1 MGSEMCIRDS
11 SKCVPVQR
19 LSKGFKDL
27 SASFQSSPLSND
39 LITLKNESAIA
50 RSVRN
55 LVLTI
60 QGERPFQPVL
70 GTGVSRLLFEN
81 MDKLTASA
89 IRSELRTTIEN
100 YEPRVEINEI
110 LVEPDFEGNAFHV
123 TLQYFIIGIDVPE
136 QELTF
141 ALEPTR

>member
-1 MGSEMCIRDS
+1 M
-11 SKCVPVQR
+11 PVQR
-19 LSKGFKDL
+19 ISRGFKDL
-27 SASFQSSPLSND
+27 SASFQTSPLSND
-39 LITLKNESAIA
+39 LIALKNESAIA

-89 IRSELRTTIEN
+89 IRSEIRTTIEN

>member
-1 MGSEMCIRDS
+1 M
-11 SKCVPVQR
+11 PVQR
-19 LSKGFKDL
+19 RSKGFLDL
-27 SASFQSSPLSND
+27 SASFQENPLTND
-39 LITLKNESAIA
+39 LIALKNENAIA

-70 GTGVSRLLFEN
+70 GTGVSKLLFEN

-89 IRSELRTTIEN
+89 IRSEIRSTIEN
-100 YEPRVEINEI
+100 FEPRVEINEI
-110 LVEPDFEGNAFHV
+110 LVEPDFEGNAFNV

>member
-1 MGSEMCIRDS
+1 M
-11 SKCVPVQR
+11 PVQR
-19 LSKGFKDL
+19 ISRGFKDL
-27 SASFQSSPLSND
+27 SASFQTNPLSND
-39 LITLKNESAIA
+39 LIALKNESAIA

-55 LVLTI
+55 LVLTG

-110 LVEPDFEGNAFHV
+110 IVEPDFEGNAFHV
-123 TLQYFIIGIDVPE
+123 TLQYFIIGMDVPE

>member
-1 MGSEMCIRDS
+1 M
-11 SKCVPVQR
+11 PVQR
-19 LSKGFKDL
+19 ISSGFKDL
-27 SASFQSSPLSND
+27 SASFQTNPLSND
-39 LITLKNESAIA
+39 LIALKNESAIA

-55 LVLTI
+55 LVLTGR
-60 QGERPFQPVL
+60 GERPFQPIL

-89 IRSELRTTIEN
+89 IRSEIRTTIEN

-110 LVEPDFEGNAFHV
+110 IVEPDPERNAMDV

>member
-1 MGSEMCIRDS
+1 MKDKAAITQSI
-11 SKCVPVQR
+11 
-19 LSKGFKDL
+19 KGL
-27 SASFQSSPLSND
+27 L
-39 LITLKNESAIA
+39 
-50 RSVRN
+50 
-55 LVLTI
+55 LTKK
-60 QGERPFQPVL
+60 GERPFQPVL

-81 MDKLTASA
+81 MDKLTASS
-89 IRSELRTTIEN
+89 IRSEIRTTIEN

>member
-1 MGSEMCIRDS
+1 M
-11 SKCVPVQR
+11 PVQR
-19 LSKGFKDL
+19 LSRGFKDI
-27 SASFQSSPLSND
+27 SASFQTNPLSND
-39 LITLKNESAIA
+39 LIQLKNESAIA

-55 LVLTI
+55 LVLTG

-110 LVEPDFEGNAFHV
+110 IVEADFERNAFDV
-123 TLQYFIIGIDVPE
+123 TLQYFIIGMDVPE

>member
-1 MGSEMCIRDS
+1 M
-11 SKCVPVQR
+11 PVER
-19 LSKGFKDL
+19 LSRGFKDL
-27 SASFQSSPLSND
+27 SASFQTNPLSND
-39 LITLKNESAIA
+39 LIALKNESAIA

-55 LVLTI
+55 LVLTG

-100 YEPRVEINEI
+100 YEPRVETNEI
-110 LVEPDFEGNAFHV
+110 IVEADFERNAFDV
-123 TLQYFIIGIDVPE
+123 TLQYFIIGMDVPE

>member
-1 MGSEMCIRDS
+1 M
-11 SKCVPVQR
+11 PVQR
-19 LSKGFKDL
+19 LSRGFKDL
-27 SASFQSSPLSND
+27 SASFQTNPLSND
-39 LITLKNESAIA
+39 LIALKNESAIA

-70 GTGVSRLLFEN
+70 GTGVNNLLFDN

-110 LVEPDFEGNAFHV
+110 IVEADFEGNAFDV
-123 TLQYFIIGIDVPE
+123 TLQYFIIGMDVPE

-141 ALEPTR
+141 ALAPTR

>member
-1 MGSEMCIRDS
+1 M
-11 SKCVPVQR
+11 PVQR
-19 LSKGFKDL
+19 LSRGFKDL
-27 SASFQSSPLSND
+27 SASFQTNPLSND
-39 LITLKNESAIA
+39 LIALKNESAIA

-60 QGERPFQPVL
+60 QGERPFQPTL
-70 GTGVSRLLFEN
+70 GTGVNNLLFDN

-110 LVEPDFEGNAFHV
+110 LVEPDFERNAFHV

>member
-1 MGSEMCIRDS
+1 M
-11 SKCVPVQR
+11 PVQR

-39 LITLKNESAIA
+39 LIALKNESAIA

-110 LVEPDFEGNAFHV
+110 LVEPDFEGNAMHV

>member
-1 MGSEMCIRDS
+1 M
-11 SKCVPVQR
+11 PVER
-19 LSKGFKDL
+19 LSRGFKDL
-27 SASFQSSPLSND
+27 SASFQTNPLSND
-39 LITLKNESAIA
+39 LIALKNESAIA

-55 LVLTI
+55 LVLTG

-110 LVEPDFEGNAFHV
+110 IVEADFERNAFDV
-123 TLQYFIIGIDVPE
+123 TLQYFIIGMDVPE

>member
-1 MGSEMCIRDS
+1 M
-11 SKCVPVQR
+11 PVQR

-27 SASFQSSPLSND
+27 SASFQTNPLSND
-39 LITLKNESAIA
+39 LIALKNESAIA

-55 LVLTI
+55 LVLTA

-89 IRSELRTTIEN
+89 IRSEIRTTIEN

-110 LVEPDFEGNAFHV
+110 IVEPDPEGNAMDV

>member
-1 MGSEMCIRDS
+1 M
-11 SKCVPVQR
+11 PVQR
-19 LSKGFKDL
+19 LSRGFKDL
-27 SASFQSSPLSND
+27 SASFQTNPLSND
-39 LITLKNESAIA
+39 LIALKNESAIA

-55 LVLTI
+55 LVLTG
-60 QGERPFQPVL
+60 QGDRPFQPVL

-110 LVEPDFEGNAFHV
+110 IVEADFERNAFDV
-123 TLQYFIIGIDVPE
+123 TLQYFIIGMDVPE

>member
-1 MGSEMCIRDS
+1 M
-11 SKCVPVQR
+11 PVQR

-39 LITLKNESAIA
+39 LIALKNESAIA

-81 MDKLTASA
+81 MDKLTAAA
-89 IRSELRTTIEN
+89 IRSEIRTTIEN

-110 LVEPDFEGNAFHV
+110 LVEPDFEGNAMHV

>member
-1 MGSEMCIRDS
+1 M
-11 SKCVPVQR
+11 PVQR
-19 LSKGFKDL
+19 ISRGFKDL
-27 SASFQSSPLSND
+27 SASFQTNPLSND
-39 LITLKNESAIA
+39 LIALKNESAIA

-55 LVLTI
+55 LVLTG

-89 IRSELRTTIEN
+89 IRSEIRTTIEN

-110 LVEPDFEGNAFHV
+110 LVEPDFERNAFHV
-123 TLQYFIIGIDVPE
+123 TLQYFIIGMDVPE

>member
-1 MGSEMCIRDS
+1 M
-11 SKCVPVQR
+11 PVQR

-89 IRSELRTTIEN
+89 IRSEIRTTIEN

-110 LVEPDFEGNAFHV
+110 IVEPNPEGNAMDV

>member
-1 MGSEMCIRDS
+1 M
-11 SKCVPVQR
+11 PVQR
-19 LSKGFKDL
+19 LSRGFKDL
-27 SASFQSSPLSND
+27 SASFQTNPLSND
-39 LITLKNESAIA
+39 LIALKNESAIA

-55 LVLTI
+55 LVLTG

-110 LVEPDFEGNAFHV
+110 IVEADFERNAFDV
-123 TLQYFIIGIDVPE
+123 TLQYFIIGMDVPE

>member
-1 MGSEMCIRDS
+1 M
-11 SKCVPVQR
+11 PVQR
-19 LSKGFKDL
+19 LSKGFRDL
-27 SASFQSSPLSND
+27 SASFQTNPLSND
-39 LITLKNESAIA
+39 LIALKNESAIA

-89 IRSELRTTIEN
+89 IRSEIRTTIEN

-110 LVEPDFEGNAFHV
+110 IVEPNPEGNAMDV

>member
-1 MGSEMCIRDS
+1 M
-11 SKCVPVQR
+11 PVQR

-27 SASFQSSPLSND
+27 SASFQTSPLSSD
-39 LITLKNESAIA
+39 LIALKNESAIA

-89 IRSELRTTIEN
+89 IRSEIRTTIEN

-110 LVEPDFEGNAFHV
+110 LVEPDFEGNAMHV

>member
-1 MGSEMCIRDS
+1 M
-11 SKCVPVQR
+11 PVQR
-19 LSKGFKDL
+19 ISRGFKDL
-27 SASFQSSPLSND
+27 SASFQTNPLSND
-39 LITLKNESAIA
+39 LIALKNESAIA

-60 QGERPFQPVL
+60 QGERPFQPTL
-70 GTGVSRLLFEN
+70 GTGVNNLLFDN
-81 MDKLTASA
+81 MDKLTASS

-110 LVEPDFEGNAFHV
+110 LVEPDFEGNAMHV

>member
-1 MGSEMCIRDS
+1 
-11 SKCVPVQR
+11 VPVQR
-19 LSKGFKDL
+19 RSKGFLDL
-27 SASFQSSPLSND
+27 SASFQENPLTND
-39 LITLKNESAIA
+39 LIALKNENAIA

-70 GTGVSRLLFEN
+70 GTGVSKLLFEN
-81 MDKLTASA
+81 MDRLTASA
-89 IRSELRTTIEN
+89 IRSEIRSTIEN
-100 YEPRVEINEI
+100 FEPRVEINEI
-110 LVEPDFEGNAFHV
+110 LVEPDFEGNAFNV

-141 ALEPTR
+141 ALEPSR

>member
-1 MGSEMCIRDS
+1 M
-11 SKCVPVQR
+11 PVQR
-19 LSKGFKDL
+19 ISKGFKDL
-27 SASFQSSPLSND
+27 SASFQTNPLSND
-39 LITLKNESAIA
+39 LIALKNESAIA

-55 LVLTI
+55 LVLTA

-110 LVEPDFEGNAFHV
+110 IVEADFERNAFDV
-123 TLQYFIIGIDVPE
+123 TLQYFIIGMDVPE

>member
-1 MGSEMCIRDS
+1 M
-11 SKCVPVQR
+11 PVQR
-19 LSKGFKDL
+19 LSKGFLDL
-27 SASFQSSPLSND
+27 SASFQTNPLSND
-39 LITLKNESAIA
+39 LIALKNESAIA

-60 QGERPFQPVL
+60 QGERPFQPTL
-70 GTGVSRLLFEN
+70 GTGVNNLLFDN

-110 LVEPDFEGNAFHV
+110 LVEPDFERNAFHV
-123 TLQYFIIGIDVPE
+123 TLQYFIIGMDVPE
-136 QELTF
+136 QELNL
-141 ALEPTR
+141 ALAPTR

>member
-1 MGSEMCIRDS
+1 M
-11 SKCVPVQR
+11 PVQR

-27 SASFQSSPLSND
+27 SASFQTSPLSND
-39 LITLKNESAIA
+39 LIALKNESAIA

-81 MDKLTASA
+81 MDKLTAAS

-110 LVEPDFEGNAFHV
+110 LVEPDFEGNAMHV

>member
-1 MGSEMCIRDS
+1 M
-11 SKCVPVQR
+11 PVQR
-19 LSKGFKDL
+19 LSRGFKDL
-27 SASFQSSPLSND
+27 SASFQTNPLSND
-39 LITLKNESAIA
+39 LIALKNESSIA

-60 QGERPFQPVL
+60 QGERPFQPAL
-70 GTGVSRLLFEN
+70 GTRVNNLLFDN

-110 LVEPDFEGNAFHV
+110 IVEPDFEGNAMHV
-123 TLQYFIIGIDVPE
+123 TLQYFIIGMDVPE

-141 ALEPTR
+141 ALAPTR

>member
-1 MGSEMCIRDS
+1 M
-11 SKCVPVQR
+11 PVQR
-19 LSKGFKDL
+19 LSRGFKDL
-27 SASFQSSPLSND
+27 SASFQTNPLSND
-39 LITLKNESAIA
+39 LIALKNASAIA

-60 QGERPFQPVL
+60 QGESPFQPVL
-70 GTGVSRLLFEN
+70 GTGVNNLLFDN

-110 LVEPDFEGNAFHV
+110 IVEPDFEGNAMHV
-123 TLQYFIIGIDVPE
+123 TLQYFIIGMDVPE

-141 ALEPTR
+141 ALAPTR

>member
-1 MGSEMCIRDS
+1 M
-11 SKCVPVQR
+11 PVQR
-19 LSKGFKDL
+19 LSRGFKDL
-27 SASFQSSPLSND
+27 SASFQTNPLSND
-39 LITLKNESAIA
+39 LIALKNETTIA

-60 QGERPFQPVL
+60 QGERPFQPAL
-70 GTGVSRLLFEN
+70 GTGVNNLLFDN

-110 LVEPDFEGNAFHV
+110 LVEPDFEGNAMHV
-123 TLQYFIIGIDVPE
+123 TLQYFIIGMDVPE

-141 ALEPTR
+141 ALAPTR

>member
-1 MGSEMCIRDS
+1 M
-11 SKCVPVQR
+11 PVQR
-19 LSKGFKDL
+19 LSRGFKDL
-27 SASFQSSPLSND
+27 SASFQTNPLSND
-39 LITLKNESAIA
+39 LIALKNESSIA

-70 GTGVSRLLFEN
+70 GTGVNALLFEN

-110 LVEPDFEGNAFHV
+110 IVEADFERNAFDV
-123 TLQYFIIGIDVPE
+123 TLQYFIIGMDVPE

>member
-1 MGSEMCIRDS
+1 
-11 SKCVPVQR
+11 VPVQR

-27 SASFQSSPLSND
+27 SASFQTSPLSND
-39 LITLKNESAIA
+39 LIALKNESAIA

-89 IRSELRTTIEN
+89 IRSEIRNTIEN

-110 LVEPDFEGNAFHV
+110 LVEPDFEGNAMNV
-123 TLQYFIIGIDVPE
+123 TIQYFIIGIDVPE

>member
-1 MGSEMCIRDS
+1 M
-11 SKCVPVQR
+11 PVQR
-19 LSKGFKDL
+19 ISRGFKDL
-27 SASFQSSPLSND
+27 SASFQTNPLSND
-39 LITLKNESAIA
+39 LIALKNESAIA

-60 QGERPFQPVL
+60 QGERPFQPAL
-70 GTGVSRLLFEN
+70 GTGVNNLLFDN

-110 LVEPDFEGNAFHV
+110 LVEPDFEGNAMHV
-123 TLQYFIIGIDVPE
+123 TLQYFIIGMDVPE

>member
-1 MGSEMCIRDS
+1 M
-11 SKCVPVQR
+11 PVQR
-19 LSKGFKDL
+19 LSRGFKDL
-27 SASFQSSPLSND
+27 SASFQTNPLSND
-39 LITLKNESAIA
+39 LIALKNESSIA

-60 QGERPFQPVL
+60 QGERPFQPTL
-70 GTGVSRLLFEN
+70 GSGVNRLLFDN

-110 LVEPDFEGNAFHV
+110 LVEPDFEGNAMHV

>member
-1 MGSEMCIRDS
+1 M
-11 SKCVPVQR
+11 PVQR
-19 LSKGFKDL
+19 LSRGFRDL
-27 SASFQSSPLSND
+27 SASFQTNPLSND
-39 LITLKNESAIA
+39 LIALKNESAIA

-55 LVLTI
+55 LILTG

-110 LVEPDFEGNAFHV
+110 LVEADFEGNAFHV
-123 TLQYFIIGIDVPE
+123 TLQYFIIGMDVPE

>member
-1 MGSEMCIRDS
+1 M
-11 SKCVPVQR
+11 PVQR
-19 LSKGFKDL
+19 LSRGFKDL
-27 SASFQSSPLSND
+27 SASFQTNPLSND
-39 LITLKNESAIA
+39 LIALKNESAIA

-55 LVLTI
+55 LVLTG

-110 LVEPDFEGNAFHV
+110 LVEPDFEGNAFDV

>member
-1 MGSEMCIRDS
+1 M
-11 SKCVPVQR
+11 PVQR
-19 LSKGFKDL
+19 LSRGFKDL
-27 SASFQSSPLSND
+27 SASFQTTPLSND
-39 LITLKNESAIA
+39 LIALKNESSIA

-60 QGERPFQPVL
+60 QGERPFQPAL
-70 GTGVSRLLFEN
+70 GTGVNNLLFDN

-110 LVEPDFEGNAFHV
+110 IVEPDFERNAFDV
-123 TLQYFIIGIDVPE
+123 TLQYFIIGMDVPE

-141 ALEPTR
+141 ALAPTR

>member
-1 MGSEMCIRDS
+1 
-11 SKCVPVQR
+11 VPVQR
-19 LSKGFKDL
+19 ISKGFLDL
-27 SASFQSSPLSND
+27 SASFQENPLTND
-39 LITLKNESAIA
+39 LIALKNENAIA

-70 GTGVSRLLFEN
+70 GTGVSKLLFEN

-89 IRSELRTTIEN
+89 IRSEIRSTIEN
-100 YEPRVEINEI
+100 FEPRVEINEI
-110 LVEPDFEGNAFHV
+110 LVEPDFEGNAFNV

>member
-1 MGSEMCIRDS
+1 M
-11 SKCVPVQR
+11 PVQR

-27 SASFQSSPLSND
+27 SASFQTSPLSND
-39 LITLKNESAIA
+39 LIALKNESAIA

-89 IRSELRTTIEN
+89 IRSEIRNTIEN

-110 LVEPDFEGNAFHV
+110 LVEPDFEGNAMHV

-141 ALEPTR
+141 ALAPTR